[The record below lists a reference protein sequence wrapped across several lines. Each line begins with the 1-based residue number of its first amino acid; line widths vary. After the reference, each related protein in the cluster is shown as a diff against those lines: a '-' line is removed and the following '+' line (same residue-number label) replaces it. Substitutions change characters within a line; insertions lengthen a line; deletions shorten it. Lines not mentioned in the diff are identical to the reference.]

1 MPAWPSVPGRDQT
14 VRVSDQGPV
23 QLRGAM
29 AQVDTRV
36 GDLEGNSELVVT
48 WTARA
53 AQENAQLVVFPEMT
67 LTGYPPE
74 DLVLR
79 ESFARA
85 SERSVVELGASLADQ
100 GLGGIAVVVGY
111 LAHTEG
117 SG

>member
-23 QLRGAM
+23 QLRVAM

-36 GDLEGNSELVVT
+36 GDLEGNSELVVR
-48 WTARA
+48 WTAKTA
-53 AQENAQLVVFPEMT
+53 AGSAQLVVFPEMR

-74 DLVLR
+74 DLVLG

-85 SERSVVELGASLADQ
+85 SERTLVELEATLADQ
-100 GLGGIAVVVGY
+100 GL
-111 LAHTEG
+111 
-117 SG
+117 

>member
-1 MPAWPSVPGRDQT
+1 M
-14 VRVSDQGPV
+14 
-23 QLRGAM
+23 QLRVAM

-36 GDLEGNSELVVT
+36 GDLEGNGELVVQ

-53 AQENAQLVVFPEMT
+53 AQENAHLVVFPEMT

-85 SERSVVELGASLADQ
+85 SERRLVELAADLADQ

-111 LAHTEG
+111 LAHTQSAG
-117 SG
+117 PAQARTAPFRGLPAATTSRPS